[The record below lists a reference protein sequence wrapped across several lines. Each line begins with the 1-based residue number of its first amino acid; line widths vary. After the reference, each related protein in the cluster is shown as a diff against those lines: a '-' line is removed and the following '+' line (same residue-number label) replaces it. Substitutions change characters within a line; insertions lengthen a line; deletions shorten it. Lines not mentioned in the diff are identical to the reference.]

1 MVLLSP
7 TARWPSCP
15 WSYLPHTASP
25 PTQRFRS
32 LSPKA
37 ASMLPYKGKR
47 NFTDVIMSR
56 VWRWEMI
63 LGYRV
68 DRITRV
74 LTRGTEEIREKS
86 TPVAGMEGR
95 GRSQEPRPLEAGN
108 GFSLEGVQPHRPISD
123 F

>member
-1 MVLLSP
+1 
-7 TARWPSCP
+7 
-15 WSYLPHTASP
+15 
-25 PTQRFRS
+25 
-32 LSPKA
+32 
-37 ASMLPYKGKR
+37 
-47 NFTDVIMSR
+47 MSR